1 MELVAPLQRLRV
13 AELWRAIGRASSF
26 GLCELGVEQGQHG
39 LARTAPGLRLQQ
51 AFGQNGY
58 GLRASARRCTRVDVL
73 VGRLNG

>member
-1 MELVAPLQRLRV
+1 MREVARDGPLLFHAV
-13 AELWRAIGRASSF
+13 GVRASSF

-51 AFGQNGY
+51 AFGQKGY

>member
-1 MELVAPLQRLRV
+1 MVLQL
-13 AELWRAIGRASSF
+13 GDP
-26 GLCELGVEQGQHG
+26 GVEQGQHG